1 MSFDQF
7 NLHSSLMRAISRLG
21 FDTPSDIQQEAIPKA
36 LAGQDLMASA
46 RTGSGKTAAFVLP
59 AIQRL
64 LTPAERPGV
73 GPRVLILTPT
83 RELATQVAESV
94 GELGQYTKLSGGAI
108 VGGVPYPPQEKLLR
122 KPLDLLVATPGRL
135 MDHMAKGRVDFSRL
149 EMLVLDEADRML
161 DMGFVDAVNEIADKT
176 PKDRQTLLFSAT
188 FEGPVKRVADRLL
201 TNPERI
207 DLDPVTQGHASITQ
221 RLHQA
226 DHFHHKHDLLDRVL
240 QEDDGSQALVFTA
253 TKKGADALA
262 RAMSDR
268 GHASAS
274 LHGDMS
280 QKERKRAV
288 DKLRHGRVRVMMAT
302 DVAARGL
309 DIRTLGLVVN
319 FDLPNAPESY
329 VHRIGRTGRAGE
341 RGTAISLVG
350 RDDWPKLARI
360 EKMTGSRIE
369 RQTLEGLEPTRP
381 EPSPGKGK
389 PSGGKPPGRGRG
401 RGGSRSGGGRRQA
414 AGRG

>member
-1 MSFDQF
+1 MSFEQF
-7 NLHSSLMRAISRLG
+7 NLHSSLTRAINRLG
-21 FDTPSDIQQEAIPKA
+21 FDTPSDIQREAIPRA
-36 LAGQDLMASA
+36 MAGQDLMASA

-59 AIQRL
+59 ALQRL
-64 LTPAERPGV
+64 MTPAQRPGV

-83 RELATQVAESV
+83 RELATQVAESI
-94 GELGQYTKLSGGAI
+94 GELGQYTKLNGGAI

-135 MDHMAKGRVDFSRL
+135 MDHMAKGRVDYSRL

-176 PKDRQTLLFSAT
+176 PSDRQTLLFSAT
-188 FEGPVKRVADRLL
+188 FEGPVKRVADKLL
-201 TNPERI
+201 SNPERI
-207 DLDPVTQGHASITQ
+207 DLDPVKNGHASITQ
-221 RLHQA
+221 RVHQA

-240 QEDDGSQALVFTA
+240 NEDGDSQALVFTA

-262 RAMSDR
+262 RAMNER
-268 GHASAS
+268 GHASSS

-280 QKERKRAV
+280 QNERRRAV
-288 DKLRHGRVRVMMAT
+288 DKLRRGRSRVLMAT

-329 VHRIGRTGRAGE
+329 VHRIGRTGRAGAT
-341 RGTAISLVG
+341 GTAVSLVG

-360 EKMTGSRIE
+360 EKMTGQHIQRSV
-369 RQTLEGLEPTRP
+369 LHGLEPKQP
-381 EPSPGKGK
+381 EPSGKTK
-389 PSGGKPPGRGRG
+389 PSGGKPSGRR
-401 RGGSRSGGGRRQA
+401 RGGPGSGNN
-414 AGRG
+414 RGSARARG